1 MDGNSQGV
9 IKSSPSGLPS
19 YNEATSGMF
28 YQTPTRKKKIIPV
41 QSDFE
46 SSSPSPEGRE
56 SPSPVST
63 PSRTIRTS
71 QSSVNLAK
79 INQDLQSDRTKKS
92 LGMKLKT
99 SYSKF
104 IKFSP
109 FLSSLAWL
117 PLFQCLGSLLD
128 LRKYGL
134 GSKDLSPGIL

>member
-1 MDGNSQGV
+1 MDGNSV

-104 IKFSP
+104 IKCSPSRPPLHGYHCFNVQVVCQILENMVQAVKIYLQVFS
-109 FLSSLAWL
+109 L
-117 PLFQCLGSLLD
+117 
-128 LRKYGL
+128 
-134 GSKDLSPGIL
+134 